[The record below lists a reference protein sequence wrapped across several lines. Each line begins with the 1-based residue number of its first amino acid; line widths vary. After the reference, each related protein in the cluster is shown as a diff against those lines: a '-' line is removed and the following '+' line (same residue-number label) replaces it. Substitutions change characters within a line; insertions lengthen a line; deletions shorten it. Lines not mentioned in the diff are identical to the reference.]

1 MFVIS
6 SSAAAAEARHLERK
20 GVRTRDAPQ
29 GAASD
34 MLLTTPRG
42 ALAFVLTRGEAAS
55 AVVARATKAARAARR
70 CTILLLGERAQQS
83 AVEALQ
89 EECPIGV
96 NVLRC
101 ENSEAAAEHVLAC
114 AAGILNGAR
123 SAANREPDPFDAAA
137 TALSEMWNVS
147 RHDVEYLLATVSL
160 PELAR
165 VNTEEEFA
173 DLVHHTDSVIER
185 GLLEGAVRWL
195 QSDAVAA

>member
-1 MFVIS
+1 MLLKMFVIS

-55 AVVARATKAARAARR
+55 AVVERATKAARAARR

-123 SAANREPDPFDAAA
+123 SAANREPDPVDAAA
-137 TALSEMWNVS
+137 TALSAAS
-147 RHDVEYLLATVSL
+147 TVQPSHS
-160 PELAR
+160 PQW
-165 VNTEEEFA
+165 
-173 DLVHHTDSVIER
+173 IC
-185 GLLEGAVRWL
+185 VR
-195 QSDAVAA
+195 STR